1 MLFKPPP
8 RLASKGSILKYLETD
23 MWTWFRDLSVGL
35 LKINF
40 AENFESFRVE
50 NLVIKN
56 GQEVAIPN
64 QLNSKANNSIPTSRI
79 IVRQQGNGLVTDG
92 PTPWTTNLVYL
103 FNNGPD
109 DVVITVIFFK

>member
-1 MLFKPPP
+1 MLFKFPPK
-8 RLASKGSILKYLETD
+8 LGSKGSILKYLETD

-40 AENFESFRVE
+40 AENFESFRVD
-50 NLVIKN
+50 NLIIKN

-64 QLNSKANNSIPTSRI
+64 QLKTKANNSIPVSRI
-79 IVRQQGNGLVTDG
+79 IVRQLGNGLVTDG
-92 PTPWTTNLVYL
+92 TTAWTTSLVYL

-109 DVVITVIFFK
+109 DVTVSVIFFK